1 MRIRFLA
8 LLVLLFSGSAWADQV
23 ADAISAQVKKI
34 DPRLE
39 VVQVKANE
47 ALPGLYDVVLES
59 GERLYSTADGQYMLA
74 GSLLKVTDRGAI
86 DLTEAARAKAR
97 QETLAAIP
105 DDQVIVYPARGEER
119 AVLNVFT
126 DISCPYCRKFHEEV
140 PELNQQGVTVR
151 YLAFPRNGLKTQAAQ
166 SMRKVWCADDKAEA
180 LTAAKA
186 GETIEAPACE
196 TDRVAEQYALGV
208 KLGVQGTP
216 ALMLPDGRMVPGYV
230 PVERLVTSLGL
241 SLRSS

>member
-1 MRIRFLA
+1 MRIRLLA
-8 LLVLLFSGSAWADQV
+8 LLVLLCSGSVWADQV

-34 DPRLE
+34 DPRLK
-39 VVQVKANE
+39 VAQVQANE
-47 ALPGLYDVVLES
+47 ALPGLYDVVLET
-59 GERLYSTADGQYMLA
+59 GERLYATADGQYMLA
-74 GSLLKVTDRGAI
+74 GSLLKITDRGAI
-86 DLTEAARAKAR
+86 DLTEAARAQTR
-97 QETLAAIP
+97 QEALTAIP
-105 DDQVIVYPARGEER
+105 DDQVIVYPAQGEER

-140 PELNQQGVTVR
+140 PKLNQQGVTVR
-151 YLAFPRNGLKTQAAQ
+151 YLAFPRNGLTAQAAQ
-166 SMRKVWCADDKAEA
+166 SMRNVWCAKDKAEA

-186 GETIEAPACE
+186 GESVETSACD
-196 TDRVAEQYALGV
+196 TDRVAEQYELGL

-230 PVERLVTSLGL
+230 PVDRLITSLGL